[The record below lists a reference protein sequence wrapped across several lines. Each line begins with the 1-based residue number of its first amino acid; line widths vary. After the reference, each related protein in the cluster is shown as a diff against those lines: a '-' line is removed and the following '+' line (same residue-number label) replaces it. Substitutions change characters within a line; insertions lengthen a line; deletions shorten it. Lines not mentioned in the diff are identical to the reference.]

1 MPGLRAAGAAH
12 GVVGEGVLIQP
23 VAPSAPPI
31 ERTDRISAVIPA
43 YNEERSIG
51 DVVRT
56 LRQHSSIDEVIV
68 VSDGSTDGTAEQARQ
83 AGAYVVEL
91 PENRGKGA
99 ALRTGAAISQ
109 GNVLLFL
116 DADLIGLT
124 SQHIDQL
131 LEAVM
136 SRESDMTV
144 GVFDRGRGSTDLAQA
159 LAPTLSGQR
168 VVRKEVLDQVVGLE
182 AAGYGAEVALTR
194 HMKRHRYRITEVT
207 LPEMTHHTKEEKRGL
222 MKGFAARMRMYWE
235 IVKYLAD

>member
-1 MPGLRAAGAAH
+1 M
-12 GVVGEGVLIQP
+12 IQP
-23 VAPSAPPI
+23 AAPTAVPEPMA
-31 ERTDRISAVIPA
+31 EKTERISAVVPA

-56 LRQHSSIDEVIV
+56 LRAHPAIDEVIV
-68 VSDGSTDGTAEQARQ
+68 VSDGSEDATATEARA
-83 AGAYVVEL
+83 AGAFVVEL

-99 ALRTGAAISQ
+99 ALRTGAAVSH

-124 SQHIDQL
+124 HQHIDQL
-131 LEAVM
+131 LEAVVAHD
-136 SRESDMTV
+136 SDMTV
-144 GVFDRGRGSTDLAQA
+144 GVFDRGRGPTDLAQA
-159 LAPTLSGQR
+159 IAPTLSGQR
-168 VVRKEVLDQVVGLE
+168 VVRKEVLDQVVDLE
-182 AAGYGAEVALTR
+182 ASGYGAEVALTR

-207 LPEMTHHTKEEKRGL
+207 LAEMSHHTKEEKRGL